1 MVPVRT
7 CPMVKLS
14 VSRKGNA
21 VLGNYY
27 QISAYDGDTYLGQE
41 IYAGYTKRES
51 ERRARER
58 VKERGGLGLWAR
70 R

>member
-1 MVPVRT
+1 MVPIRA
-7 CPMVKLS
+7 CSMVELS
-14 VSRKGNA
+14 VSREGNA

-27 QISAYDGDTYLGQE
+27 RINAYDGSTYLGQE

-51 ERRARER
+51 IRRARESVR
-58 VKERGGLGLWAR
+58 ERGGLGLWAR